1 MSCFD
6 KRIGVAGE
14 RRMKERRPIFIVGSA
29 VSVQGSKSVIV
40 EDLSVEGARVRGR
53 DLPAVG
59 KQVLI
64 WMEGL
69 DVLGSVAWSKFDQ
82 GGIVFDRT
90 LDVSELTCLEEQAV
104 GTVFSFS

>member
-1 MSCFD
+1 MSGVE
-6 KRIGVAGE
+6 KRTAIRVDRRNKSRRQIFVA
-14 RRMKERRPIFIVGSA
+14 GSA

-40 EDLSVEGARVRGR
+40 EDLSAEGAKLRGR

-69 DVLGSVAWSKFDQ
+69 DVLGSVAWSRFDER
-82 GGIVFDRT
+82 GVMFDSP
-90 LDVSELTCLEEQAV
+90 LDPRALTCIEEQAV
-104 GTVFSFS
+104 GTRFSFC